1 MTNSDSIV
9 DQYADTF
16 EKYMPGQLSPY
27 EPFLMSEELAERGIK
42 EVKKL
47 SWLIFNYKSR
57 KHQSYA
63 SKGKLVKINAYY
75 QRFDEPMIVE
85 TEEIDLD
92 RMPRYKLKFLINK
105 IDGYA
110 AKHPEK
116 HYLKMLKER
125 LENYND
131 TNSKPFFGCINYRS

>member
-1 MTNSDSIV
+1 MEDDNLIEK
-9 DQYADTF
+9 YCETF

-27 EPFLMSEELAERGIK
+27 EPLLMSEELAERGIK

-47 SWLIFNYKSR
+47 SWLIYDYKRR

-63 SKGKLVKINAYY
+63 SRGKMVKINAYY
-75 QRFDEPMIVE
+75 YYFHEPMIVE
-85 TEEIDLD
+85 TKEIDLD
-92 RMPRYKLKFLINK
+92 RMPRYVLEAIIKK

-116 HYLKMLKER
+116 HYLKMLKDR

-131 TNSKPFFGCINYRS
+131 NNSTPFFGCNNY